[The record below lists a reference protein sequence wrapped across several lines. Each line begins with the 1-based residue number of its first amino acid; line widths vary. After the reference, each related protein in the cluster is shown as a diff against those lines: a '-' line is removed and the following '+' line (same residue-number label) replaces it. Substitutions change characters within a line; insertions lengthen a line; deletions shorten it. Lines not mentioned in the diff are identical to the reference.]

1 MAASLSAVL
10 PTSSSARQ
18 AWRFGLL
25 CGAFIALWLVG
36 SAYGLGDDSALDT
49 ILCNQLA
56 TASAW
61 GLRAIGWVAT
71 TDTVQPSLLLLN
83 GQPSVIVGA
92 PCDGLVLYALLAG
105 FVLAYPGP
113 AQRRLWFIP
122 LGIAALW
129 LLNIIR
135 IIALALN
142 HQYSPETF
150 EFDHHYAFNV
160 VAYAA
165 LGGLWLLWTR
175 QAGWAAAPETGWPAA
190 SVASAAS
197 TPARQPWLSAGALAG
212 AAVLLVLI
220 CISIS
225 QNQVT
230 AALSAGWAQLLATGP
245 AWLHR
250 LPGATAGSAAVPG
263 NVSHLALPVGAAYI
277 GLFVGLALLALRLL
291 LPSRHWLLVW
301 RCYACLGLVSV
312 LLIGAGRVGNS
323 AESYRIGR
331 LVLDFM
337 VSLLPVMGL
346 LVLLWRGK
354 AATPTPAL
362 PASEPLA

>member
-1 MAASLSAVL
+1 MAASPFAVL
-10 PTSSSARQ
+10 PTSSSTRQ

-25 CGAFIALWLVG
+25 CGTFIVLWLVG
-36 SAYGLGDDSALDT
+36 SAYGLGDASALDT
-49 ILCNQLA
+49 LLCNQLA

-61 GLRAIGWVAT
+61 GLRAIGWAAT
-71 TDTVQPSLLLLN
+71 TDAVQPSLLLLN

-113 AQRRLWFIP
+113 ARRRLWFIP
-122 LGIAALW
+122 LGIGALW

-135 IIALALN
+135 IIALSLN
-142 HQYSPETF
+142 HEYSPETF

-175 QAGWAAAPETGWPAA
+175 QAALAAAPVAGWPAP
-190 SVASAAS
+190 SSMPTS
-197 TPARQPWLSAGALAG
+197 TPARQPRLTASALAG
-212 AAVLLVLI
+212 AAVLLALI
-220 CISIS
+220 CVSIY

-230 AALSAGWAQLLATGP
+230 AALSAGWATILATGP

-250 LPGATAGSAAVPG
+250 LPGATAGSADVPG
-263 NVSHLALPVGAAYI
+263 NISRLALPVGAAYI
-277 GLFVGLALLALRLL
+277 GLFVGLALLSLRLL
-291 LPSRHWLLVW
+291 LPARHWRLVW
-301 RCYACLGLVSV
+301 RCYAALGLVSV
-312 LLIGAGRVGNS
+312 LLIGAGRLLTS
-323 AESYRIGR
+323 AEAYRIGR
-331 LVLDFM
+331 MALDFM

-346 LVLLWRGK
+346 LVLLWRSK
-354 AATPTPAL
+354 AATPAPAR
-362 PASEPLA
+362 PASEPAA

>member
-25 CGAFIALWLVG
+25 CAAFIVLWLVG
-36 SAYGLGDDSALDT
+36 SAHGLGDASALDT
-49 ILCNQLA
+49 LLCNQLA

-61 GLRAIGWVAT
+61 GLRALGWVAA
-71 TDTVQPSLLLLN
+71 TDATRPSLLLLN

-122 LGIAALW
+122 LGIGALW

-142 HQYSPETF
+142 HRYSPETF

-175 QAGWAAAPETGWPAA
+175 QAGLAAALVAGGPAA
-190 SVASAAS
+190 SLVPTH
-197 TPARQPWLSAGALAG
+197 TPARQSWFSAGTLAG
-212 AAVLLVLI
+212 AVVLLALI
-220 CISIS
+220 FTSIY

-230 AALSAGWAQLLATGP
+230 AALSAGWATALASGP
-245 AWLHR
+245 AWLHKV
-250 LPGATAGSAAVPG
+250 PGATAGSGDVPG
-263 NVSHLALPVGAAYI
+263 TVSHLALPVGVAYI
-277 GLFVGLALLALRLL
+277 GLFVSMALLALALL
-291 LPSRHWLLVW
+291 LPARHWQLVW
-301 RCYACLGLVSV
+301 RCYAGLALASG
-312 LLIGAGRVGNS
+312 LLLVAGRLLAS
-323 AESYRIGR
+323 AEAYRLGR
-331 LVLDFM
+331 MVLDFM

-346 LVLLWRGK
+346 LVLLWRGT
-354 AATPTPAL
+354 ATTPTRAV
-362 PASEPLA
+362 PASEPMA